1 MTSIDPRLSGVAR
14 GLSGSDGDEAVVD
27 GSEAARINDVD
38 VSAVRALRDTAFAA
52 SATATTRWK
61 VTTRW
66 AQGCDDQT
74 HRFSGDEEGEGDPTP
89 QEQLLG
95 VVNACLLLGLRIR
108 CALDRL
114 QLDMIEVTTTGETD
128 LRSLVGLPT
137 PDPGLRNISVGIVIE
152 AQAGEG
158 RLRRLAREALEA
170 SPVLSTLRRTVDLS
184 SEIVIR
190 G

>member
-1 MTSIDPRLSGVAR
+1 MSANDPFVRGVTPGVSGP
-14 GLSGSDGDEAVVD
+14 DDDKAVVD
-27 GSEAARINDVD
+27 VSGTARINDVD
-38 VSAVRALRDTAFAA
+38 VAAIRALRDTAFAA
-52 SATATTRWK
+52 PATATTSWQ
-61 VTTRW
+61 VSTRW
-66 AQGCDDQT
+66 AKGCDDQT
-74 HRFSGDEEGEGDPTP
+74 HRFSGEGAGDEDPTP
-89 QEQLLG
+89 QEELLG

-114 QLDMIEVTTTGETD
+114 QLDTIEVTTTGETD

-137 PDPGLRNISVGIVIE
+137 PDPGLRNIKVDIVIE
-152 AQAGEG
+152 AKAGEG